1 MKKKEIYLENLAQT
15 KIFASRL
22 AKIAKL
28 GDIITFSGELG
39 AGKTSFIQYFIQ
51 SLSDKI
57 IEITSPTFNLLHI
70 HKLAQ
75 LEIWHFDLYRLKS
88 KEEAYELGIEDG
100 FNHAISLIEW
110 PEIIYN
116 ILPEDRLEIHLSFS
130 TEADARLLTL
140 IGFGKWS
147 KIINNQLLLQE
158 N

>member
-1 MKKKEIYLENLAQT
+1 MQKKEIHLENLDQT

-28 GDIITFSGELG
+28 SDIITFSGELG

-51 SLSDKI
+51 SLSDEI

-70 HKLAQ
+70 YKLKQ

-100 FNHAISLIEW
+100 FNRAISLIEW
-110 PEIIYN
+110 PEIIYD
-116 ILPEDRLEIHLSFS
+116 ILPSNRLEIHLAFA
-130 TEADARLLTL
+130 TEENARILTL

-147 KIINNQLLLQE
+147 EIINNQLLLQE